1 MTTQN
6 RIEQLEIKISFQEDN
21 IETINQELFD
31 LQSKLNILSE
41 NIAYLVSKFK
51 ESNPQNAEID
61 QVDMRPPH
69 Y

>member
-31 LQSKLNILSE
+31 LQSK
-41 NIAYLVSKFK
+41 
-51 ESNPQNAEID
+51 
-61 QVDMRPPH
+61 
-69 Y
+69 